1 MKVGTHAFD
10 GAFSPSKK
18 KRYSHITTFSVG
30 VFEWIPTK
38 DGKDVKRGPVKV
50 RVRGL
55 IGRSDAIFS
64 KARDIVDDLDAGTY
78 TGPKV
83 VCITG

>member
-1 MKVGTHAFD
+1 MIE
-10 GAFSPSKK
+10 S
-18 KRYSHITTFSVG
+18 RNIYSLTPYARNSVG
-30 VFEWIPTK
+30 VFEWIPT
-38 DGKDVKRGPVKV
+38 KDVKRGPVKV